1 MSKKKDFV
9 FEALRMLSWF
19 IFITLSFN
27 TVTVLFMFIMNFING
42 TAIQDNYHG
51 LGLNHYIGSNVFL
64 LIIMTLKSIL
74 FYHVVQIFGKLNLM
88 EPFSQG
94 ISSLLSKISYDA
106 LSIAII
112 CVVAAFYEKRL
123 EAIGYNSDMVH
134 RYRDSVG
141 SHLMMAAVLYVISHI
156 FKKGI
161 ELQKENELTI

>member
-1 MSKKKDFV
+1 M
-9 FEALRMLSWF
+9 
-19 IFITLSFN
+19 
-27 TVTVLFMFIMNFING
+27 
-42 TAIQDNYHG
+42 
-51 LGLNHYIGSNVFL
+51 
-64 LIIMTLKSIL
+64 
-74 FYHVVQIFGKLNLM
+74 KLNLM
-88 EPFSQG
+88 DPFSKG
-94 ISSLLSKISYDA
+94 ISSLLTKISYDA